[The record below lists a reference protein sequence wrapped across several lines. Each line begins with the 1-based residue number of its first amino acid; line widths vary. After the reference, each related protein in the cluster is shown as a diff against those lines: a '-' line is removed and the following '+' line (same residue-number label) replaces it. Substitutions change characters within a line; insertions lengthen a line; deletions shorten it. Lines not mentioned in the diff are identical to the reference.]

1 MSQKYKKIIIR
12 LNVSDLE
19 GATSGIMVLH
29 DVTVDN
35 SRQGQDF
42 VLLSTKSFDQTVT
55 FSTAEFAKRFG
66 ELAGGQVNGTVVSVT
81 VKSDEMMYGDIPTKA
96 IVEYVK

>member
-12 LNVSDLE
+12 LDVSYLE

-35 SRQGQDF
+35 SREGQDS
-42 VLLSTKSFDQTVT
+42 VLVSTKHLDQTIT
-55 FSTAEFAKRFG
+55 FSSP
-66 ELAGGQVNGTVVSVT
+66 ELAKQFAELSGGQVNGAVASLT
-81 VKSDEMMYGDIPTKA
+81 VKTDEMMHGDIPTRD
-96 IVEYVK
+96 ILEFVK